1 MDAGRHAERQN
12 PPCSRHSLYI
22 VAQHAC
28 RGRSQLDNS
37 ATRVCTPPGAT
48 RLQQPGGPLNE
59 ALHPVPQQV
68 QSRRTLQAVDG
79 GRAAK
84 RQGFGPGN
92 KKRCLRIGCWLTGQ

>member
-68 QSRRTLQAVDG
+68 QSRRTLQAAGAGPPNGKGLDLET
-79 GRAAK
+79 RSATCRLAA
-84 RQGFGPGN
+84 G
-92 KKRCLRIGCWLTGQ
+92 